1 MRPVRNSEH
10 PPSYFYKTTF
20 TSLKKITN
28 MQTLN
33 NAQEMNLQPL
43 NEIELLEIEGGVM
56 PDKDGRG
63 CTEHGLPVLFQ
74 PPFTF
79 PTSL

>member
-1 MRPVRNSEH
+1 
-10 PPSYFYKTTF
+10 
-20 TSLKKITN
+20 

-63 CTEHGLPVLFQ
+63 CTEHGLPILFQ

-79 PTSL
+79 TTGF